1 MAALIPWQLAF
12 VLASPVQLAAVWLP
26 AIAWLHLAALR
37 GW

>member
-12 VLASPVQLAAVWLP
+12 VLATPAQLAAVGL
-26 AIAWLHLAALR
+26 AAVGWLHLAAVK